1 MFENTMYGFNLLAAL
16 DRCIFHSCA
25 LYSSTLYSSALH
37 GYTFQ
42 GDLAGFFPVKC
53 SVT

>member
-1 MFENTMYGFNLLAAL
+1 MFENTMYGFNLLATL

-25 LYSSTLYSSALH
+25 LYSSTLH